1 MEPLELQ
8 DKSLGV
14 MELSGEVV
22 KNPKKLTDIDI
33 IQVCTR
39 EREFGFLLDSA
50 SISAIDDIRYN
61 PSIIEVKAKFFFDN
75 KDKSSE
81 LLDKFSSNMFDK
93 LSRKKMRLFL
103 SLKGNLSLV
112 CQRCGKSMDCEIN
125 NKTNDEFGEN
135 YVLTSNN
142 NLAIDNNLLLD
153 SDKMMEIF
161 CDKNRLNLVD
171 LAKQELSLC
180 IDMFP
185 KHEVC

>member
-8 DKSLGV
+8 DKILGV

-22 KNPKKLTDIDI
+22 KNPKKLTDIAI

-50 SISAIDDIRYN
+50 SMGVIDDIRYK
-61 PSIIEVKAKFFFDN
+61 PSVIEVKAKFFFDN

-103 SLKGNLSLV
+103 SLKGSLNLI
-112 CQRCGKSMDCEIN
+112 CQRCGKSMGCEIN

-135 YVLTSNN
+135 YILASNK
-142 NLAIDNNLLLD
+142 LSIDNNLLLD